1 MGYRVTARNAATA
14 SENRIHADDV
24 ARRYGF
30 RGGLVPGVTVYAY
43 ASHALLGALGSDWV
57 ERGEVRIR
65 FPSPCYD
72 GEVLTVSVSPGPS
85 SSVEFDVNNAERVCA
100 AGSASLPDDGP
111 DDGEDSTI
119 PAAEIPAPEDRPL
132 ASEQSLVA
140 GEVLGSI
147 PWRADPAAAAAY
159 LAKVAEP
166 SAWYAEHGVV
176 HPGLLLEGANGVLMA
191 NVLLP
196 AWLHVASEV
205 RHRRAGSVGEQLE
218 VRARGA
224 DVFERKGHHFVRL
237 DVAWMSESVP
247 VATAHHTA
255 IWQLAAT

>member
-43 ASHALLGALGSDWV
+43 ACHALLEALGPDWV
-57 ERGEVRIR
+57 GRGAVRIR
-65 FPSPCYD
+65 FLSPCYE
-72 GEVLTVSVSPGPS
+72 GEQLTVSVSRRTFS
-85 SSVEFDVNNAERVCA
+85 LVDFEVNSGERVCA

-111 DDGEDSTI
+111 DDGEASTI
-119 PAAEIPAPEDRPL
+119 PAAETPAAEDRPL
-132 ASEQSLVA
+132 ASEESLVA

-147 PWRADPAAAAAY
+147 PLRADPAVAAAY
-159 LAKVAEP
+159 LAKVTEP
-166 SAWYAEHGVV
+166 STWYSEHAVV
-176 HPGLLLEGANGVLMA
+176 HPGLLLEGANGILMA

-205 RHRRAGSVGEQLE
+205 RHRRAVSVGEQLE
-218 VRARGA
+218 VRARIA
-224 DVFERKGHHFVRL
+224 EVFERKGHHFLGL
-237 DVAWMSESVP
+237 DVAWMSGTAP
-247 VATAHHTA
+247 VATGHHTA